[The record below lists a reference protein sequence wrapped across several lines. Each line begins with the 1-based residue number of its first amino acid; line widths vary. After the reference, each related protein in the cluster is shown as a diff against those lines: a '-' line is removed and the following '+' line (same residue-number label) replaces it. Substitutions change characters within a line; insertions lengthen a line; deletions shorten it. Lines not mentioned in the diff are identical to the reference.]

1 MHQLPTQL
9 TLVVLTIIGVV
20 LLYFGIDI
28 NAPWL
33 TVLSVTVLLIGFAFM
48 IVRGRSGIGND

>member
-1 MHQLPTQL
+1 MHRLPTQL

-20 LLYFGIDI
+20 LLYFGTDL

-33 TVLSVTVLLIGFAFM
+33 IVLSVTVLLIGFAFM
-48 IVRGRSGIGND
+48 IIRSRSGIGND

>member
-1 MHQLPTQL
+1 
-9 TLVVLTIIGVV
+9 
-20 LLYFGIDI
+20 LLYFGIDL

-48 IVRGRSGIGND
+48 IIRSRSGIGND